1 MNLLR
6 GYIRLIYKGDGGM
19 KILGILASHQERG
32 LNAQMLSEVLDNVD
46 SGVET
51 ETIYLE
57 NYQITP
63 HKYHEDNPVLDEL
76 AKKLMDSDVWVFAAP
91 TYFRGLS
98 GVLKNFFDCMRPK
111 FVYFKEN
118 GDTIPG
124 PFKNKHY
131 LSIGSCYV
139 STTENFLTGVTDEA
153 FRTIDRVMSAAGV
166 IKVGEIVL
174 PGTFGMKTLPNNKKK
189 LCHKYAKKISVRKR
203 KDDST
208 VKRYIQLFFMIA
220 VMALLTMGIQIPL
233 APWVSGNFWL
243 NYLSFTIIFFVLLA
257 CILHFVTFMKHRRR

>member
-1 MNLLR
+1 
-6 GYIRLIYKGDGGM
+6 M
-19 KILGILASHQERG
+19 KILGILASHQEHG
-32 LNAQMLSEVLDNVD
+32 LNAQMLDEVLKNVD

-51 ETIYLE
+51 ETIFLE
-57 NYQITP
+57 NYDITP

-76 AKKLMDSDVWVFAAP
+76 AQKLMDSDVWVFAAP
-91 TYFRGLS
+91 TYWRELS

-111 FVYFKEN
+111 FVYFKQN

-131 LSIGSCYV
+131 LSISSCYV
-139 STTENFLTGVTDEA
+139 STLENFVTGVTDDS
-153 FRTIDRVMSAAGV
+153 FKTIDRVMSATGV

-174 PGTFGMKTLPNNKKK
+174 PNTFGMKAIPYNKKK
-189 LCHKYAKKISVRKR
+189 LCQRYAKKISVRKR

-220 VMALLTMGIQIPL
+220 IMALITMGIQLPL
-233 APWVSGNFWL
+233 SGWIGNNFWL
-243 NYLSFTIIFFVLLA
+243 NYASFTIIFFVLLA
-257 CILHFVTFMKHRRR
+257 CILHFVTFVKHRRR

>member
-1 MNLLR
+1 
-6 GYIRLIYKGDGGM
+6 M
-19 KILGILASHQERG
+19 KILGILASHQEHG
-32 LNAQMLSEVLDNVD
+32 LNAQMLDEVLKNVD

-51 ETIYLE
+51 ETIFLE
-57 NYQITP
+57 NYDITP

-76 AKKLMDSDVWVFAAP
+76 AQKLMDSDVWVFAAP
-91 TYFRGLS
+91 TYWRGVS

-111 FVYFKEN
+111 FVYFKQN

-131 LSIGSCYV
+131 LSISSCYV
-139 STTENFLTGVTDEA
+139 STTENFLTGVTDDS
-153 FRTIDRVMSAAGV
+153 FKMIDRVMSAAGV

-174 PGTFGMKTLPNNKKK
+174 PNTFGMKTIPYNKKK
-189 LCHKYAKKISVRKR
+189 LCQKYAKKISVRKR

-220 VMALLTMGIQIPL
+220 VMALITMGIQLPL
-233 APWVSGNFWL
+233 SKWIGSNFWL
-243 NYLSFTIIFFVLLA
+243 NYVSFTLIFFILLA
-257 CILHFVTFMKHRRR
+257 CILHFVTFVKHRRR